1 MGLPTGTVTFLF
13 TDIEGS
19 TELWEH
25 DEASARNV
33 LVRHDQIIEQLVE
46 ENEGMLV
53 RPRGEGDSRFAV
65 FQHAPGAAAAA
76 TTIQQAFTVESWPTE
91 EPLKIRMGLHTG
103 HADLREGDYYGSAVN
118 RCARVRSLA
127 YGGQVLLSLATEQ
140 IIADYLPE
148 KVEILDL
155 GLHLLKGLRRPEQI
169 YQLVIPDV
177 ASEFPPLQTQ
187 IGPKHNLPE
196 QLTPFIGRQSEIE
209 EVRALLARDGVR
221 LVTLKGPGGMGKTR
235 LAIEVAVQEL
245 EGYSDGVRFV
255 ALAPLDSADQ
265 IVQAFLQALDLR
277 PAIKEDPKD
286 FLLQYLRR
294 TDLLLVVDNFEH
306 ILEGA
311 PLTSEILEYA
321 PKVKIL
327 ATSRERLGLRGE
339 SVFDVAGLEFSDWQT
354 VDEALS
360 SSCAQL
366 FVQGALQVQ
375 PQFELR
381 EDEVVPLARICRLV
395 EGTPLALLLS
405 AGWMDMLSLDE
416 IADEVESS
424 LDFLETELQDA
435 PDRQRSIKTVF
446 EGSWVRLGEPE
457 QQLFIRLSVFRGGFT
472 REAAEEVAGAR
483 IRSLARLADKSFIRR
498 DPETARYE
506 IHELL
511 RQYGEQ
517 RLQPPV
523 DDEAQAAH
531 AQYYAEL
538 LATQNFLLTD
548 PRQGQMLDKMES
560 DIENIRRACRRLAA
574 TGRDNELEGMLHSLW
589 AFHEIRGWLHPGMEL
604 FTELET
610 GLRASSDD
618 LMVVS
623 QLQAMQAWI
632 TVVLGF
638 PEQGLIK
645 AQQTLKWLRE
655 HGYQDETHFSL
666 LTIAVSNVFL
676 QNPTEAI
683 AIGEEIYEMGR
694 ANGKKW
700 WVLNGL
706 SLICSGSLVI
716 GDVERA
722 TETAEL
728 YGSLADD
735 PWNRYWQG
743 QARAGLELARGDL
756 AAALAI
762 YESLLEPLLEIS
774 YPRGLQYTYTNMGR
788 TSFQLEQFE
797 EAEMS
802 YGLSLRYCFETGQIR
817 ETLANLT
824 DMARVWSAQ
833 GRGREAV
840 RMLATIL
847 QQPEI
852 EQNALFRPAS
862 IGEEAETLRVK
873 LKAELESV
881 EYQESWEKGSGED
894 LEDVVI
900 RILKQPML
908 QSVSY

>member
-1 MGLPTGTVTFLF
+1 LGLPTGTVTFLF

-19 TELWEH
+19 TELWES
-25 DEASARNV
+25 DEASARQV
-33 LVRHDQIIEQLVE
+33 LIRHDQIIEGLVE

-65 FQHAPGAAAAA
+65 FQHAPGAAASAA
-76 TTIQQAFTVESWPTE
+76 AIQRAFIEESWPTV

-118 RCARVRSLA
+118 RCARVRSLGH
-127 YGGQVLLSLATEQ
+127 GGQVLLSLATEQ
-140 IIADYLPE
+140 VIADYLPE
-148 KVEILDL
+148 QVELVDL
-155 GLHLLKGLRRPEQI
+155 GLHPLKGLKRHEQI
-169 YQLVIPDV
+169 FQMVIPDV
-177 ASEFPPLQTQ
+177 PSEFPPLETQ
-187 IGPKHNLPE
+187 AGPKHNLPE
-196 QLTPFIGRQSEIE
+196 QLTPFVGRQSEIE
-209 EVRALLARDGVR
+209 EVRALLAKDGVR

-235 LAIEVAVQEL
+235 LAIEVAGQEV
-245 EGYSDGVRFV
+245 ESYADGARFV

-265 IVQAFLQALDLR
+265 IVQAFIQALDLR
-277 PAIKEDPKD
+277 PASQEDP
-286 FLLQYLRR
+286 R
-294 TDLLLVVDNFEH
+294 DLLLQHLRRADLLIVVDNFEH
-306 ILEGA
+306 ILDGA
-311 PLTSEILEYA
+311 PLTAEILEHA
-321 PKVKIL
+321 PNVRIL
-327 ATSRERLGLRGE
+327 ATSRERLSLRGE
-339 SVFDVAGLEFSDWQT
+339 SVFDVTGLEFSDWQT
-354 VDEALS
+354 VEQALS

-366 FVQGALQVQ
+366 FVHGALQVQ
-375 PQFELR
+375 PHFEL
-381 EDEVVPLARICRLV
+381 EGSEVVPLARICRLV

-405 AGWMDMLSLDE
+405 AGWMDMLSLAE

-435 PDRQRSIKTVF
+435 PDRQRSIKAVF
-446 EGSWVRLGEPE
+446 EGSWGRLGEPE

-472 REAAEEVAGAR
+472 REAAQEVAGAS
-483 IRSLARLADKSFIRR
+483 IKSLARLADKSFIRR

-517 RLQPPV
+517 RLRPPV
-523 DDEAQAAH
+523 DDEARAAH
-531 AQYYAEL
+531 AQYFAEL

-548 PRQGQMLDKMES
+548 PRQGQVLDEMEA

-574 TGRDNELEGMLHSLW
+574 TGRDKELEGMLHSLW

-604 FTELET
+604 FTDLESA
-610 GLRASSDD
+610 LRASLDD

-623 QLQAMQAWI
+623 QLEAMQAWI

-645 AQQTLKWLRE
+645 AQQSLDWLRE
-655 HGYQDETHFSL
+655 HGYSEETHFAL

-676 QNPTEAI
+676 QNPTQAVE
-683 AIGEEIYEMGR
+683 IGQELYEMGR
-694 ANGKKW
+694 SNGKKW

-788 TSFQLEQFE
+788 TSFQLEQFW

-824 DMARVWSAQ
+824 DIARVWSAQ
-833 GRGREAV
+833 GRGSEAV
-840 RMLATIL
+840 QMLATVL

-852 EQNALFRPAS
+852 GQNALFRPAS
-862 IGEEAETLRVK
+862 IGEEAETLSVE
-873 LKAELESV
+873 LKEELESD
-881 EYQESWEKGSGED
+881 EYQASWEKGSSEE
-894 LEDVVI
+894 LEDAVI

>member
-1 MGLPTGTVTFLF
+1 
-13 TDIEGS
+13 
-19 TELWEH
+19 
-25 DEASARNV
+25 
-33 LVRHDQIIEQLVE
+33 
-46 ENEGMLV
+46 
-53 RPRGEGDSRFAV
+53 
-65 FQHAPGAAAAA
+65 
-76 TTIQQAFTVESWPTE
+76 
-91 EPLKIRMGLHTG
+91 
-103 HADLREGDYYGSAVN
+103 
-118 RCARVRSLA
+118 VRSLA
-127 YGGQVLLSLATEQ
+127 HGGQVLLSLATEQ
-140 IIADYLPE
+140 VIADYLPE
-148 KVEILDL
+148 QIEIIDL
-155 GLHLLKGLRRPEQI
+155 GLHPLKGLKRPEQI
-169 YQLVIPDV
+169 FQMVISDV
-177 ASEFPPLQTQ
+177 PSDFPPLQTQ
-187 IGPKHNLPE
+187 VGPKHNLPE
-196 QLTPFIGRQSEIE
+196 QLTPFVGRRSEIE
-209 EVRALLARDGVR
+209 EVRSLLAKDGVR

-235 LAIEVAVQEL
+235 LAIEVAGQEA
-245 EGYSDGVRFV
+245 ETYADGARFV

-277 PAIKEDPKD
+277 PAIQEDPKD

-294 TDLLLVVDNFEH
+294 ADLLIVVDNFEH

-311 PLTSEILEYA
+311 PITAEILEHA
-321 PKVKIL
+321 PKIKIL

-339 SVFDVAGLEFSDWQT
+339 SVFDVTGLDYSDWQT
-354 VDEALS
+354 VEQALS

-366 FVQGALQVQ
+366 FVHGALQVQ
-375 PQFELR
+375 PQFELS
-381 EDEVVPLARICRLV
+381 ESDVPHLARICRLA

-405 AGWMDMLSLDE
+405 AGWMDMLSLQE
-416 IADEVESS
+416 IANEVDAS
-424 LDFLETELQDA
+424 LDFLETELQDT
-435 PDRQRSIKTVF
+435 PERQRSVKAVF
-446 EGSWVRLGEPE
+446 ETSWERLNPPE
-457 QQLFIRLSVFRGGFT
+457 RELFEKLSVFRGGFT
-472 REAAEEVAGAR
+472 REAAEVVAGASLR
-483 IRSLARLADKSFIRR
+483 ALARLGDKSFIRR
-498 DPETARYE
+498 DPDRGRYE

-517 RLQPPV
+517 RLQLQG

-538 LATQNFLLTD
+538 LAAQNFLLTD
-548 PRQGQMLDKMES
+548 PRQGQVLDEMES

-574 TGRDNELEGMLHSLW
+574 TGRDKELEGMLHSLW

-610 GLRASSDD
+610 GLRASLDD

-623 QLQAMQAWI
+623 QLEAMQAWI

-645 AQQTLKWLRE
+645 AQQSLDWLRE
-655 HGYQDETHFSL
+655 HGYQDETHFAL
-666 LTIAVSNVFL
+666 LTIAVANVFL
-676 QNPTEAI
+676 QNPTRAVEL
-683 AIGEEIYEMGR
+683 GQEIYEMGR
-694 ANGKKW
+694 SNGKKW

-706 SLICSGSLVI
+706 SLVCSGSLVI
-716 GDVERA
+716 GDVERT

-728 YGSLADD
+728 SGSLVDD

-743 QARAGLELARGDL
+743 QARAGLELAGGDL

-762 YESLLEPLLEIS
+762 YESLLEPLHEIS

-788 TSFQLEQFE
+788 TSFHLEQFE

-824 DMARVWSAQ
+824 DIARVWSAQ

-862 IGEEAETLRVK
+862 IGEEAETLRVE
-873 LKAELESV
+873 LKDELESD
-881 EYQESWEKGSGED
+881 EYQTSWEKGSSEE